1 MSNEGEKGDLVAR
14 GRHQRGELVAVTVDG
29 RFPLTESHL
38 KNLFTPDLHFFKQK
52 IKFSVAHSA
61 HITES

>member
-14 GRHQRGELVAVTVDG
+14 GQNQRGELVAVTVDG

-52 IKFSVAHSA
+52 IKFL
-61 HITES
+61 